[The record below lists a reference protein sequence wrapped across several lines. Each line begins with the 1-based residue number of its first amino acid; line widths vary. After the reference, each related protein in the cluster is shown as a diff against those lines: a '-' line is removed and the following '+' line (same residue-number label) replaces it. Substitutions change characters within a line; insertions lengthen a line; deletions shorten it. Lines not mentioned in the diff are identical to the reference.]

1 MAKYEYQ
8 IATLAQGVDG
18 LKAIDLVGTNVK
30 QPVEPQGL
38 FYEPFSVYRTSAGG
52 MEYGDGY
59 PRTEWRFDAI
69 SQPQLTGLLSYLGSA
84 QSAQVYIR
92 TRTQARTYA
101 NYKAIM
107 HRPKD
112 MTPAFRS
119 RDTMWHDVTFLFT
132 MLEAQN
138 E

>member
-1 MAKYEYQ
+1 MAKYEYK
-8 IATLAQGVDG
+8 IATLAQGIAG
-18 LKAIDLVGTNVK
+18 LKTIDTVGTSVK

-69 SQPQLTGLLSYLGSA
+69 SQPQLTGLLEYLGSA

-119 RDTMWHDVTFLFT
+119 RDTMWHDVVIRFT
-132 MLEAQN
+132 MLELQA
-138 E
+138 